1 MSRATAADVAV
12 LGGGP
17 IGLAVAWRAAQRGLK
32 VVLADPH
39 PGHGA
44 AWAAA
49 GMLAPVTETHA
60 GEEALLTLNLRS
72 AAAWPA
78 FAEELQAAT
87 GLALGHRT
95 DGTLTVAR
103 DRDDLE
109 WLDDLRALQ
118 ASQGL
123 VVEQLS
129 GRQCRELE
137 PALAP
142 GTRGGLLATADHQV
156 DSRLLTAA
164 LLRACTLSGVV
175 VHAQE
180 ASLRVD
186 GGKAAG
192 LRLADGT
199 EIGAG
204 RVVLAAGAWS
214 ARVPGVPAG
223 LVPVRPV
230 KGQIVYLR
238 APAEQP
244 LASRNIRGVEVY
256 LAPRADG
263 RVAVGATM
271 EERGFDAAPTAGAVH
286 ELLRAARELLPG
298 VDELA
303 FEEVVVGWRPAT
315 PDNAPLLG
323 PTDLDGLVA
332 ATGHHRNG
340 ILLTPATADA
350 LANVLAG
357 SGLPDWARPFDARRF
372 ATAQVG

>member
-1 MSRATAADVAV
+1 VSSATAADVAV
-12 LGGGP
+12 IGGGP
-17 IGLAVAWRAAQRGLK
+17 IGLAVAWRAAQRGLT
-32 VVLADPH
+32 VALADPR
-39 PGHGA
+39 PGRGA

-49 GMLAPVTETHA
+49 GMLAPVTETHP
-60 GEEALLTLNLRS
+60 GEDALLALNLRS

-78 FAEELQAAT
+78 FAEDLAAAT
-87 GLALGHRT
+87 GLPLGYRS

-118 ASQGL
+118 ESQGL
-123 VVEQLS
+123 VVERLS
-129 GRQCRELE
+129 GRACRELE
-137 PALAP
+137 PSLAP

-164 LLRACTLSGVV
+164 LWRACTLAGVA
-175 VHAQE
+175 VHEQE
-180 ASLRVD
+180 AGLLMA
-186 GGKAAG
+186 GGKTAG

-199 EIGAG
+199 EVLAG

-214 ARVPGVPAG
+214 ARVPGVSAG

-238 APAEQP
+238 GTAEQP
-244 LASRNIRGVEVY
+244 LAARNIRGAEVY
-256 LAPRADG
+256 VAPRADG
-263 RVAVGATM
+263 RIAVGATM
-271 EERGFDAAPTAGAVH
+271 EERGFDAVPTAGAVH

-303 FEEVVVGWRPAT
+303 FDEVVVGWRPAT

-350 LANVLAG
+350 LAAVLAG